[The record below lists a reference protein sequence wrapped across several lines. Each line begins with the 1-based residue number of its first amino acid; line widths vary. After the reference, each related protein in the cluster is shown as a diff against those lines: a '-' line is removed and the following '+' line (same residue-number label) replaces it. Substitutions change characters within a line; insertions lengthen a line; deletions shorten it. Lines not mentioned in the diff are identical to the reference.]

1 METTAQPT
9 VSEAMDNIT
18 IRISR
23 DHYDLIL
30 KAIDHY
36 NESIKERLAN
46 QAQIS
51 LMKGSHQKEW
61 TVTAVDNVVTKV
73 SNPHA
78 KSTDAPYG
86 YKKDGTP
93 KQRPGRKAA

>member
-1 METTAQPT
+1 MNNVT
-9 VSEAMDNIT
+9 IT
-18 IRISR
+18 ISR

-30 KAIDHY
+30 KALDFY
-36 NESIKERLAN
+36 NEGIKERLAN

-51 LMKGSHQKEW
+51 LMKASHQKEW
-61 TVTAVDNVVTKV
+61 TVTAVGNMPAKV

-93 KQRPGRKAA
+93 KQRPGRKSA

>member
-1 METTAQPT
+1 
-9 VSEAMDNIT
+9 MDNVT
-18 IRISR
+18 IMISR
-23 DHYDLIL
+23 DHYNLIL

-51 LMKGSHQKEW
+51 LMKDSHQKEW
-61 TVTAVDNVVTKV
+61 TVTAVDNMGAKA
-73 SNPHA
+73 SKPSA
-78 KSTDAPYG
+78 KSADAPYG